1 MISHKLSILRSRL
14 SAMGIRG
21 SKLEDIMDSAAA
33 EISDAVKSIVED
45 AVHQAEGIGSAMKA
59 EEFLSQIRL
68 DPSSGYVEI
77 STDSGR
83 LNFSTP
89 PVPMLPWLL
98 KNAKTAEDGS
108 RYKVIPV
115 GGGSVSSKPK
125 PVAKDIAA
133 GLNALSAERSTATNM
148 AEKMAAAFSVS
159 AATGT
164 SERQEPQS
172 LSKPEFRVA
181 SSKQDATRQWVAPPK
196 DLDMTGAVMSINA
209 AIRSSI
215 DQACDEVLKRHEKE
229 AERWLG

>member
-1 MISHKLSILRSRL
+1 
-14 SAMGIRG
+14 
-21 SKLEDIMDSAAA
+21 MDDMVSSAAE
-33 EISDAVKSIVED
+33 EISDAVRSIVED
-45 AVHQAEGIGSAMKA
+45 AVHQAESIGAAMKA
-59 EEFLSQIRL
+59 DEFLAQIRL
-68 DPSSGYVEI
+68 DSNSGYVEI
-77 STDSGR
+77 STDSGQ

-125 PVAKDIAA
+125 PMAKDIAA
-133 GLNALSAERSTATNM
+133 GLNAMSAERSSATGM
-148 AEKMAAAFSVS
+148 AEKMAAAFGVA
-159 AATGT
+159 AATGA
-164 SERQEPQS
+164 SERQEPRS
-172 LSKPEFRVA
+172 LAKPEFRFA

-209 AIRSSI
+209 SIRSSI
-215 DQACDEVLKRHEKE
+215 DQVCDDVVRRYEKE